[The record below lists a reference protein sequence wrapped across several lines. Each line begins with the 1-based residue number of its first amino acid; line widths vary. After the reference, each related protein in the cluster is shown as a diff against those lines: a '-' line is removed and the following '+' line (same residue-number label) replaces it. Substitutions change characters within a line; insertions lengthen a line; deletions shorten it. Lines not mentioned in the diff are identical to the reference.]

1 MASGNDSLNT
11 DHQDLEALREMLRI
25 RMVELEIA
33 RRYPEQEMRTPVHL
47 CVGQE
52 ATPVGV
58 SQTLRTSDKVMSGHR
73 SHGHYLA
80 KGGDLGAMIAE
91 IYGKDTGCSRGY
103 GGSQHLIDLE
113 CGFLGSAPI
122 LASTLSIGTGVAW
135 TLQGEMNGDVSVVY
149 FGDAAVEEGVFYEAT
164 SFAALHNL
172 PIVYVCENNLYS
184 THTHISARQPNRP
197 IADLALASGFPSE
210 TIDGND
216 VVAVR
221 DAATRA
227 VDRARNGRGPTLLVA
242 DTYRWLEHVGPN
254 DDSTLGYRTVEE
266 IDSWK
271 SKDPIEILAARI
283 GVNAPLVDELRET
296 WRLEIQE
303 EIDQAF
309 NFAQQSPFPD
319 PALIETFVFPGVN
332 HG

>member
-1 MASGNDSLNT
+1 MGRENDSLNT
-11 DHQDLEALREMLRI
+11 DSQDLEALREMLRI
-25 RMVELEIA
+25 RLLELEIA

-113 CGFLGSAPI
+113 SGFLGSAPI

-135 TLQGEMNGDVSVVY
+135 TLQGEMNGDVCVVY

-172 PIVYVCENNLYS
+172 PVVYVCENNLYS
-184 THTHISARQPNRP
+184 THTHISDRQPDRP

-210 TIDGND
+210 TINGND
-216 VVAVR
+216 VIAVR
-221 DAATRA
+221 DAAARA
-227 VDRARNGRGPTLLVA
+227 VNRARSGSGPTLIVA

-254 DDSTLGYRTVEE
+254 DDSTLGYRSVEE
-266 IDSWK
+266 IESWK
-271 SKDPIEILAARI
+271 SKDPIEILGSRI
-283 GVNAPLVDELRET
+283 GVNSSTVDDLREI

-309 NFAQQSPFPD
+309 DFAQQSPLPD
-319 PALIETFVFPGVN
+319 PALIKTFVFPGVN

>member
-1 MASGNDSLNT
+1 VDRDEDTLKT
-11 DHQDLEALREMLRI
+11 IERDLKAMREMLRI

-33 RRYPEQEMRTPVHL
+33 NRYPEQEMRTPVHL

-58 SQTLRTSDKVMSGHR
+58 SQTLRASDKVMSGHR

-80 KGGDLGAMIAE
+80 KGGDLAAMIAE

-103 GGSQHLIDLE
+103 GGSQHLIDLQ

-135 TLQGEMNGDVSVVY
+135 ALQGEMNGDVCVVY

-164 SFAALHNL
+164 SFAALHSL

-197 IADLALASGFPSE
+197 IANLALASAFPSE
-210 TIDGND
+210 TVDGND
-216 VVAVR
+216 VVEVG
-221 DAATRA
+221 DAAARA
-227 VDRARNGRGPTLLVA
+227 INRAREGGGPTLLVA
-242 DTYRWLEHVGPN
+242 DTYRWLEHVGPD
-254 DDSTLGYRTVEE
+254 DDSELGYRTTEE
-266 IDSWK
+266 IDMWK
-271 SKDPIEILAARI
+271 LRDPLEILAERI
-283 GVNAPLVDELRET
+283 KSRVDTFDELRQA
-296 WRLEIQE
+296 WRLEIQV

-309 NFAQQSPFPD
+309 RYALQSPFPD
-319 PALIETFVFPGVN
+319 PALIETFVFPGAN

>member
-1 MASGNDSLNT
+1 
-11 DHQDLEALREMLRI
+11 MLRI

-33 RRYPEQEMRTPVHL
+33 NRYPEQEMRTPVHL

-58 SQTLRTSDKVMSGHR
+58 SQTLRVSDKVMSGHR

-80 KGGDLGAMIAE
+80 KGGDLGSMIAE

-103 GGSQHLIDLE
+103 GGSQHLIDLD

-135 TLQGEMNGDVSVVY
+135 AMQSEMNGDVCVVY

-164 SFAALHNL
+164 SFAALHSL

-197 IADLALASGFPSE
+197 IANLALASAFPSE
-210 TIDGND
+210 TVDGND
-216 VVAVR
+216 VVEVG
-221 DAATRA
+221 DAAARA
-227 VDRARNGRGPTLLVA
+227 VKRARKGGGPTLLVA
-242 DTYRWLEHVGPN
+242 NTYRWLEHVGPG
-254 DDSTLGYRTVEE
+254 DDSELGYRTTEE
-266 IDSWK
+266 IDMWK
-271 SKDPIEILAARI
+271 SRDPLEILAERI
-283 GVNAPLVDELRET
+283 KSRTNTFDELLEA
-296 WRLEIQE
+296 WRLEIQA

-309 NFAQQSPFPD
+309 RYAVESPFPD
-319 PALIETFVFPGVN
+319 PSLIDTFVFPGVN
-332 HG
+332 NG

>member
-1 MASGNDSLNT
+1 
-11 DHQDLEALREMLRI
+11 
-25 RMVELEIA
+25 
-33 RRYPEQEMRTPVHL
+33 
-47 CVGQE
+47 
-52 ATPVGV
+52 
-58 SQTLRTSDKVMSGHR
+58 
-73 SHGHYLA
+73 
-80 KGGDLGAMIAE
+80 
-91 IYGKDTGCSRGY
+91 
-103 GGSQHLIDLE
+103 
-113 CGFLGSAPI
+113 
-122 LASTLSIGTGVAW
+122 
-135 TLQGEMNGDVSVVY
+135 MNGDVCVVY

-210 TIDGND
+210 TMDGND
-216 VVAVR
+216 VIAVR

-227 VDRARNGRGPTLLVA
+227 VERARNGSGPTLIVA

-254 DDSTLGYRTVEE
+254 DDSTLGYRSVEE

-283 GVNAPLVDELRET
+283 EKNATTAGELRRT
-296 WRLEIQE
+296 WSLEVQE

-309 NFAQQSPFPD
+309 EFAQQSPLPD
-319 PALIETFVFPGVN
+319 PELIETFVFPGVN
-332 HG
+332 HE